1 MLKREIKRRVFLY
14 RIYLLFGRIFF
25 SERLATIS
33 LCDEI
38 RHKSQYKVYD
48 LMLRLFY
55 LQDRCLTTILIDS
68 QGGYVD
74 GADYIIDSIHNTTH
88 YVNVVN
94 VGMCCSAAVDIYLS
108 CCNGYATK
116 NSYFIIHHTKTS
128 IRWGFRNGKRV
139 DRKILKLVER
149 YDKDFYQEI
158 SQDIQDDECEL
169 CLNKEQWNQVAEIL
183 ERYSKTFYSHIKG
196 VIYASISSLEKDDA
210 YTEYQL
216 LNVTRI
222 PKEMLIERIGGGK
235 DWYISAQE
243 ALNLGICR
251 EII

>member
-108 CCNGYATK
+108 CCNRYATK

-128 IRWGFRNGKRV
+128 IRWHRLQRCPQYYCG
-139 DRKILKLVER
+139 
-149 YDKDFYQEI
+149 Y
-158 SQDIQDDECEL
+158 C
-169 CLNKEQWNQVAEIL
+169 A
-183 ERYSKTFYSHIKG
+183 
-196 VIYASISSLEKDDA
+196 
-210 YTEYQL
+210 
-216 LNVTRI
+216 
-222 PKEMLIERIGGGK
+222 GGGRLCVYSVHRWRRNP
-235 DWYISAQE
+235 DGRWF
-243 ALNLGICR
+243 
-251 EII
+251 